1 MDNQEYFLL
10 VVIYILYV
18 HIDEILIPILSELDL
33 GPQGHGKLDL
43 KVVEGWAIA
52 IENRHIE
59 VWKGSVTGFF
69 LSLHTSKAFLSQTSS
84 QTGS

>member
-1 MDNQEYFLL
+1 MHDLL
-10 VVIYILYV
+10 LLVIYILFI
-18 HIDEILIPILSELDL
+18 HIGEILVTNFLLSLTQDL
-33 GPQGHGKLDL
+33 RYGKFDL

-52 IENRHIE
+52 IENGHIE
-59 VWKGSVTGFF
+59 VWKGSDSGFF

>member
-43 KVVEGWAIA
+43 KVVEGW
-52 IENRHIE
+52 E
-59 VWKGSVTGFF
+59 
-69 LSLHTSKAFLSQTSS
+69 
-84 QTGS
+84 